1 MTDEAKLL
9 LERAESLYGQVDK
22 AAVPN
27 ARYQAFK
34 DSTGYTVDGL
44 QRLVDWLRDEAPK
57 A

>member
-1 MTDEAKLL
+1 MRQGSSELVATADT
-9 LERAESLYGQVDK
+9 LYEKVDKVRVDK
-22 AAVPN
+22 A
-27 ARYQAFK
+27 RYEAFK

>member
-22 AAVPN
+22 TAVPN